1 MKNHIL
7 NFVATLLLVSMVGCD
22 NNGSSNSTNYVMVN
36 SLADI
41 KEPESDVM
49 TLRSALAKVEDDQ
62 TILFDESLDG
72 GTIALNIVGQEHS
85 ILKGEVMGMRDEPSG
100 PVSYLVG
107 YFERDY
113 GKSALYTRKDIHI
126 DASNLSQG
134 ITLSWDGGPGNP
146 ARVLAVYGD
155 LILNNVSI
163 TNGASIAVALPT
175 NDLEDQPWTLA
186 RGAGIAVWGTAQL
199 LNCRIYDNSCEGDF
213 DASRDRGAFG
223 GGVYANILD
232 IQDSII
238 SGNTIMGAGA
248 AGGGVYSVGGA
259 DVTDRISEIS
269 RSSITGNRISG
280 LFAYGGGV
288 YSDGG
293 GIGNTKTLSVVN
305 CTLAEN
311 MVEPPPGT
319 PSFLLGMGYWRGGG
333 LYMSNGYLTMQSSTV
348 VDNAVYGVAR
358 TDDLDKPNLAGGI
371 AATIGNAHAVEN
383 MTIGHSI
390 ITGNWVHE
398 VEGSSY
404 PHDIFTGSLLHFRSK
419 GYNRIGTLDFNQIL
433 VPVGEPNW
441 GSLCRRHF
449 PQAGDEADVD
459 MADVLNLVSGV
470 TRSDIINSVGVN
482 PTDPVVL
489 AYEPTGNAIDQIQA
503 TGYSISETIA
513 EYTLAQNGDDDFLV
527 ILLDRLE
534 SHYNLT
540 DFADSFTTEFE
551 TFLHEVDLALLAEQ
565 IAGMGSELLGED
577 AWAALFSAGPLS
589 ENSDISMTIRTNP
602 VFYVQLEAVDQHA
615 TARPG
620 GTLGDIGAVEVP

>member
-1 MKNHIL
+1 
-7 NFVATLLLVSMVGCD
+7 
-22 NNGSSNSTNYVMVN
+22 
-36 SLADI
+36 
-41 KEPESDVM
+41 
-49 TLRSALAKVEDDQ
+49 
-62 TILFDESLDG
+62 
-72 GTIALNIVGQEHS
+72 
-85 ILKGEVMGMRDEPSG
+85 
-100 PVSYLVG
+100 
-107 YFERDY
+107 
-113 GKSALYTRKDIHI
+113 
-126 DASNLSQG
+126 
-134 ITLSWDGGPGNP
+134 
-146 ARVLAVYGD
+146 
-155 LILNNVSI
+155 
-163 TNGASIAVALPT
+163 
-175 NDLEDQPWTLA
+175 
-186 RGAGIAVWGTAQL
+186 
-199 LNCRIYDNSCEGDF
+199 
-213 DASRDRGAFG
+213 
-223 GGVYANILD
+223 
-232 IQDSII
+232 
-238 SGNTIMGAGA
+238 
-248 AGGGVYSVGGA
+248 
-259 DVTDRISEIS
+259 
-269 RSSITGNRISG
+269 
-280 LFAYGGGV
+280 
-288 YSDGG
+288 
-293 GIGNTKTLSVVN
+293 
-305 CTLAEN
+305 
-311 MVEPPPGT
+311 
-319 PSFLLGMGYWRGGG
+319 
-333 LYMSNGYLTMQSSTV
+333 MQSSTV